1 MTTTAVIGRPEA
13 PSGPPKLTPALLREA
28 QQQTLAAPR
37 LRYSMSARALFKTMD
52 LGYGRAGTI
61 VKFIILEYV
70 ARVPYQAW
78 ERVGYL
84 ACSRSRFQ
92 PHALCPRRGTTPWL
106 SGLGRVEYECPR
118 HRVLAGG
125 GVDRDVAGSAGTGED
140 PGARLPVD
148 PVGARDPWAR
158 GGNA

>member
-13 PSGPPKLTPALLREA
+13 PSGPPKLTPAQLRAA

-84 ACSRSRFQ
+84 ALAKQRRRS
-92 PHALCPRRGTTPWL
+92 ALATRVFDRIVQTRAEGAGVRWSPRTTPW
-106 SGLGRVEYECPR
+106 R
-118 HRVLAGG
+118 
-125 GVDRDVAGSAGTGED
+125 
-140 PGARLPVD
+140 
-148 PVGARDPWAR
+148 
-158 GGNA
+158 

>member
-28 QQQTLAAPR
+28 QQQTVAAPR
-37 LRYSMSARALFKTMD
+37 LRCSVSARALFKTMD

-92 PHALCPRRGTTPWL
+92 PHRLCPRQGPGPGCQASGEL
-106 SGLGRVEYECPR
+106 SMSAPDTVSWPVVGLIATLPVPR
-118 HRVLAGG
+118 APAKIPVLACP
-125 GVDRDVAGSAGTGED
+125 STS
-140 PGARLPVD
+140 
-148 PVGARDPWAR
+148 
-158 GGNA
+158 